1 MPIEYLTKNKKN
13 IAYLANAGGAFTLV
27 FLGGFMSDMMGSK
40 ATHLEDW
47 AKKNHYGFLRFDYSG
62 HGQSSGVFESCN
74 ISDWVEDTYEIITEK
89 TNGPIILIGSSM
101 GGWISL
107 LLALK
112 RKKRVSGL
120 VLIAPAV
127 DMTEILMWNNFSDNE
142 KNMISKKGYVE
153 IFSDEYPPYKITKN
167 LIDDGRKYLLM
178 NQQISLDCPV
188 NIIHGI
194 KDEAVP
200 WDLSIELSKKIS
212 SNSIT
217 QSFIK
222 DGDHG
227 LSRPTDLEYI
237 FFSIEQIIKKI

>member
-1 MPIEYLTKNKKN
+1 
-13 IAYLANAGGAFTLV
+13 
-27 FLGGFMSDMMGSK
+27 
-40 ATHLEDW
+40 
-47 AKKNHYGFLRFDYSG
+47 
-62 HGQSSGVFESCN
+62 
-74 ISDWVEDTYEIITEK
+74 
-89 TNGPIILIGSSM
+89 M

-142 KNMISKKGYVE
+142 KNMISKKGYLE

-188 NIIHGI
+188 NIVHGI

-200 WDLSIELSKKIS
+200 WDLSIELSEKIS

-227 LSRPTDLEYI
+227 LSRSTDLEYI

>member
-1 MPIEYLTKNKKN
+1 
-13 IAYLANAGGAFTLV
+13 
-27 FLGGFMSDMMGSK
+27 
-40 ATHLEDW
+40 
-47 AKKNHYGFLRFDYSG
+47 
-62 HGQSSGVFESCN
+62 
-74 ISDWVEDTYEIITEK
+74 
-89 TNGPIILIGSSM
+89 M

-142 KNMISKKGYVE
+142 KNMISKKGYLE

-188 NIIHGI
+188 NICLLYTSPSPRDRQ
-194 KDEAVP
+194 KYRMP
-200 WDLSIELSKKIS
+200 S
-212 SNSIT
+212 SA
-217 QSFIK
+217 
-222 DGDHG
+222 
-227 LSRPTDLEYI
+227 
-237 FFSIEQIIKKI
+237 

>member
-1 MPIEYLTKNKKN
+1 
-13 IAYLANAGGAFTLV
+13 
-27 FLGGFMSDMMGSK
+27 
-40 ATHLEDW
+40 
-47 AKKNHYGFLRFDYSG
+47 
-62 HGQSSGVFESCN
+62 
-74 ISDWVEDTYEIITEK
+74 
-89 TNGPIILIGSSM
+89 M

-112 RKKRVSGL
+112 RKNRISGL

-142 KNMISKKGYVE
+142 KNTINKKGYIE
-153 IFSDEYPPYKITKN
+153 IFSDDYPPYKITKN

-178 NQQISLDCPV
+178 NQQIPLDCPV
-188 NIIHGI
+188 KIIHGI

-200 WDLSIELSKKIS
+200 WNLSIELTKKIL

-217 QSFIK
+217 QLFIK

-227 LSRPTDLEYI
+227 LSRTSDLDHI
-237 FFSIEQIIKKI
+237 FFSVEQVIKKI

>member
-1 MPIEYLTKNKKN
+1 
-13 IAYLANAGGAFTLV
+13 
-27 FLGGFMSDMMGSK
+27 
-40 ATHLEDW
+40 
-47 AKKNHYGFLRFDYSG
+47 
-62 HGQSSGVFESCN
+62 
-74 ISDWVEDTYEIITEK
+74 
-89 TNGPIILIGSSM
+89 
-101 GGWISL
+101 
-107 LLALK
+107 
-112 RKKRVSGL
+112 
-120 VLIAPAV
+120 
-127 DMTEILMWNNFSDNE
+127 MWNNFSDNE
-142 KNMISKKGYVE
+142 KNMISKKGYLE